1 MSAETWAKILYTYG
15 PFALLIFLVF
25 VIERVI
31 RSAWR
36 QREKDNKREQ
46 AVFLSLY
53 AISWLV
59 ILGVAIYCVYVW
71 KRINLD
77 RRPQIAGTIESLPN
91 VEVLGTTFADLY
103 LHKNPKGGGYSDYD
117 LLLVNKDKRWNDGA
131 KVRLTIQTPRP
142 NSQDGDLYEYELPIY
157 SDYYDSGV
165 ILRRREGKLFLDHNG
180 QEIELKGWRLSENA
194 QPTAELIEPEWEL
207 FPTAHAQAAQMAQRP
222 FSPYEFTI
230 GLESGDAIVR
240 RKTRYELSLQ
250 DQSVAVPWI
259 DSVLQDPKS
268 SYRLRL
274 GVLVA
279 LNNMPNL
286 LSQSL
291 TPTIIAAIQDTMND
305 VDDSLRNEAL
315 SMARKYKLIPVT
327 IYEDFNFSGR
337 SQAYGPG
344 IYRADKS
351 QLGNLPNDS
360 ASSLRVAKG
369 FVVRLCDNEAGG
381 KGGGLCEQKTAGAY
395 HLSWGAGNL
404 ADKVSYIQ
412 VTRVKTA
419 QQSEAKALMV
429 K

>member
-1 MSAETWAKILYTYG
+1 
-15 PFALLIFLVF
+15 
-25 VIERVI
+25 
-31 RSAWR
+31 
-36 QREKDNKREQ
+36 
-46 AVFLSLY
+46 
-53 AISWLV
+53 
-59 ILGVAIYCVYVW
+59 
-71 KRINLD
+71 
-77 RRPQIAGTIESLPN
+77 
-91 VEVLGTTFADLY
+91 
-103 LHKNPKGGGYSDYD
+103 
-117 LLLVNKDKRWNDGA
+117 
-131 KVRLTIQTPRP
+131 
-142 NSQDGDLYEYELPIY
+142 
-157 SDYYDSGV
+157 
-165 ILRRREGKLFLDHNG
+165 
-180 QEIELKGWRLSENA
+180 
-194 QPTAELIEPEWEL
+194 
-207 FPTAHAQAAQMAQRP
+207 
-222 FSPYEFTI
+222 
-230 GLESGDAIVR
+230 GDAIVR

-381 KGGGLCEQKTAGAY
+381 KGG
-395 HLSWGAGNL
+395 
-404 ADKVSYIQ
+404 
-412 VTRVKTA
+412 
-419 QQSEAKALMV
+419 
-429 K
+429 